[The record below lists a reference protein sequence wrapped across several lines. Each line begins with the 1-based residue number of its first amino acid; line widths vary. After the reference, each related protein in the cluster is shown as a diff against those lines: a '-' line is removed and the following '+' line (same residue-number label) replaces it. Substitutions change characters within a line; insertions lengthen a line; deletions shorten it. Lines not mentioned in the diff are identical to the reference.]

1 MELLSKQPTLKL
13 PEKMFTAD
21 AWDDVI
27 YRGEEPSRARA
38 NAVRFAPG
46 ARTAW
51 HSHGLGQ
58 TLYIGEGIALTQ
70 SRGGEILQAHP
81 GDVIWTPPG
90 EEHWHGA
97 APDHFHGP
105 HRAVGDRRGR
115 LARPRHRRRVRRPPP
130 QHPQRLTHR
139 PHRLPAPCFPRAGPL
154 L

>member
-1 MELLSKQPTLKL
+1 MELLTKPPTVKL
-13 PEKMFTAD
+13 PEKWFTGD
-21 AWDDVI
+21 AWADVI

-38 NAVRFAPG
+38 NTVRFAPG

-58 TLYIGEGIALTQ
+58 TLYIVEGIALIQ

-97 APDHFHGP
+97 APDRFMTH
-105 HRAVGDRRGR
+105 
-115 LARPRHRRRVRRPPP
+115 LALWETDDVDWLDHV
-130 QHPQRLTHR
+130 TD
-139 PHRLPAPCFPRAGPL
+139 AEYTGPRAGTRP
-154 L
+154 